1 MDLHEAAATSTPDQV
16 AALAAE
22 ADDVDV
28 LDEGR
33 SALWW
38 AVFDRRPDN
47 ARALVAAGAQPR
59 RPMMSGWSPAR
70 LAAAG
75 PTPDLFGAPEPL
87 TDAETAVVAAAARRT
102 ATLCDVMYEGA
113 GLACVAG
120 IDVAEAARRLGARV
134 AGRAEFDHDVV
145 GATEVPGGVLVVQPW
160 GYRPS
165 EPDVLERLSEG
176 TVCYAFY
183 ANPKSGDQGA
193 SARDGVITGW
203 DLFPGG
209 DVPEDAP
216 GDEVLLTYLHRYDP
230 VAFSCAYAGVRPA
243 DARGI
248 DGPPDVWLRLS

>member
-1 MDLHEAAATSTPDQV
+1 MDLHEAAASGTPDQV

-22 ADDVDV
+22 AADVDV
-28 LDEGR
+28 FDEGR
-33 SALWW
+33 TALWW

-47 ARALVAAGAQPR
+47 ARVLVAAGADPL

-70 LAAAG
+70 LAATG
-75 PTPDLFGAPEPL
+75 PEPDLFGPPAPLSE
-87 TDAETAVVAAAARRT
+87 AETAAVAEAALRT
-102 ATLCDVMYEGA
+102 AALGDADYEGA

-120 IDVAEAARRLGARV
+120 IDVAEAARRLGAEP
-134 AGRAEFDHDVV
+134 ADRAEFDDDVV
-145 GATEVPGGVLVVQPW
+145 GATAVPGGVLVVQPW

-165 EPDVLERLSEG
+165 DAAVLERLSAG

-216 GDEVLLTYLHRYDP
+216 AHEVLLTHLHRYDP
-230 VAFSCAYAGVRPA
+230 VAFSCAYTGLRPA
-243 DARGI
+243 DSRGV
-248 DGPPDVWLRLS
+248 DGTPDVWLRLG